1 MIRDIERIYGTL
13 LSRQYQK
20 KLFQDLEG
28 LQEKGDSL
36 IARCPFHEDEHPTF
50 IIYPDRP
57 EYFCFVCGA
66 RGDWLGYL
74 QLKTGMDFFGALRL
88 LAGEAG
94 IDPVAYDKNAWDD
107 ELSRT
112 ILLELMAGFFTTSL
126 YSPAGERELFYL
138 YNRRY
143 AMGEVEGSS
152 FGFYPGY
159 LQTREY
165 LVSQGLTDE
174 FLDKV
179 LDAVWSRDAEEF
191 RLTIPYRDTAGR
203 LMGMIG
209 RDVTKKGPEAYRALT
224 DLSILRDSPF
234 LLYKHRGSEDLLV
247 VEGFLDALLVDRIGL
262 IPVAGVGKSG
272 LSAGQCD
279 TIASYGTR
287 RCILCLG
294 SGRERKD
301 LMLKSADLVE
311 SRGMQAAFLPLG
323 DEYEDLD
330 HFIRATELKD
340 FRKLLKKTCTREEY
354 MRGQMT

>member
-126 YSPAGERELFYL
+126 YSPAGE
-138 YNRRY
+138 
-143 AMGEVEGSS
+143 GSS
-152 FGFYPGY
+152 STCTTGDMP
-159 LQTREY
+159 
-165 LVSQGLTDE
+165 
-174 FLDKV
+174 
-179 LDAVWSRDAEEF
+179 W
-191 RLTIPYRDTAGR
+191 GR
-203 LMGMIG
+203 LRAPRSASIPA
-209 RDVTKKGPEAYRALT
+209 TYRPGNT
-224 DLSILRDSPF
+224 SCLR
-234 LLYKHRGSEDLLV
+234 G
-247 VEGFLDALLVDRIGL
+247 
-262 IPVAGVGKSG
+262 
-272 LSAGQCD
+272 
-279 TIASYGTR
+279 
-287 RCILCLG
+287 
-294 SGRERKD
+294 
-301 LMLKSADLVE
+301 
-311 SRGMQAAFLPLG
+311 
-323 DEYEDLD
+323 
-330 HFIRATELKD
+330 
-340 FRKLLKKTCTREEY
+340 
-354 MRGQMT
+354 